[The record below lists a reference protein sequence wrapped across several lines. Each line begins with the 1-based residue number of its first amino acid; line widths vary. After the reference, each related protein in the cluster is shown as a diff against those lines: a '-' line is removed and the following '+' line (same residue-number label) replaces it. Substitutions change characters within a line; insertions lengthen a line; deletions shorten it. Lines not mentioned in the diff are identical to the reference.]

1 MGLRPLPWLIGAGLF
16 VMLFGVPIG
25 SGSSAAISQT
35 KIEPSVQGRVFAMR
49 SMLSQSMMP
58 VAFLIAGP
66 LADKVFGPLMM
77 EGGALAPVLG
87 PILGVGPGR
96 GIGLMFTAAGLILLV
111 VTAMAWGNKH
121 IRNVETELP
130 DVKVVAQGEEE
141 EASPAGE
148 VVASGASSAA

>member
-1 MGLRPLPWLIGAGLF
+1 
-16 VMLFGVPIG
+16 
-25 SGSSAAISQT
+25 
-35 KIEPSVQGRVFAMR
+35 
-49 SMLSQSMMP
+49 
-58 VAFLIAGP
+58 
-66 LADKVFGPLMM
+66 
-77 EGGALAPVLG
+77 
-87 PILGVGPGR
+87 VGPGR